1 MLRRVSSTNK
11 PIISIPK
18 SEESNRSKFDSQKIA
33 RRTINDVGLV
43 IVDKIMP
50 AIVSALPGRPRH
62 ARAIT
67 SNKTTDKPSVSE
79 RSCELIGR
87 RIAALNKQNHP
98 PMNSK
103 MDNNN
108 RW

>member
-18 SEESNRSKFDSQKIA
+18 IEESNRSKFDSQKIA
-33 RRTINDVGLV
+33 RLTISDVGLV
-43 IVDKIMP
+43 MADRIVP
-50 AIVSALPGRPRH
+50 AIVSALQGSPRQ

-87 RIAALNKQNHP
+87 RMAALNKQSHA